1 MIRRNFSVVI
11 HLRENKMVPWK
22 MAQVENHPLTIRQE
36 AVLTEPQ
43 QPYFLGHCE
52 TMPIL

>member
-1 MIRRNFSVVI
+1 MQQCRRGLYS
-11 HLRENKMVPWK
+11 KATMVPWK

-36 AVLTEPQ
+36 PDLTEPQ